1 MSEYRNIKTN
11 IDGAVAYL
19 TLNRVEVRNA
29 MNPEMISEI
38 TSAFQHF
45 NNDQNLRVVIIR
57 GNGGCFC
64 AGGDLNWMK
73 DVLGQTKEEVQ
84 ADSRRLLQ
92 MYRLINDSPKVVISA
107 LEGSV
112 IAGGLGLAA
121 TSDVVI
127 AEEKTKFCFS
137 EVKIGLVPGIIAAFL
152 LPRIGPSWMRY
163 LSKTA
168 IFFDCD
174 TARTIG
180 LIHEIA
186 ENAHDLE
193 DRIAMHVKLALD
205 ASPAAI
211 ERTEALISD
220 LGYTLSEKNLETA
233 LTYNAD
239 ARLSDEAQ
247 EGISA
252 FLDKRQP
259 DWALCEN

>member
-1 MSEYRNIKTN
+1 MSEYRNILTN
-11 IDGAVAYL
+11 IGGAVAYL
-19 TLNRVEVRNA
+19 TLNRVGLRNA
-29 MNPEMISEI
+29 MNPEMIVEI
-38 TSAFQHF
+38 TSALQQF

-57 GNGGCFC
+57 GNGSCFC
-64 AGGDLNWMK
+64 AGGDLNWMR
-73 DVLGQTKEEVQ
+73 DVLGQTREEIQ
-84 ADSRRLLQ
+84 AESRHLLQ
-92 MYRLINDSPKVVISA
+92 VYRVINESPEVVISA

-121 TSDVVI
+121 ISDVVI

-186 ENAHDLE
+186 QDVHDLE
-193 DRIAMHVKLALD
+193 DRIAMHVRLALD

-211 ERTEALISD
+211 ERTNALISD
-220 LGYTLSEKNLETA
+220 LGCTLSEKNLDTA

-252 FLDKRQP
+252 FLDKRHP
-259 DWALCEN
+259 DWALYEN